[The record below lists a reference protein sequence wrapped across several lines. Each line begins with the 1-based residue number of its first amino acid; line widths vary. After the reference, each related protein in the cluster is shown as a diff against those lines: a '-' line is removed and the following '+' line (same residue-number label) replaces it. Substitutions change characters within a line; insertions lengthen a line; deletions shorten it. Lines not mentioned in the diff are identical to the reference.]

1 MEWILFDKD
10 GTLIEFD
17 KSWEKIGVRLVDKL
31 LETFPVHDKEVAHRQ
46 LGIIDDKIVPDSV
59 MGSGSLG
66 DMIKSFNDVTGQ
78 DTTDWTRDTS
88 QELVDTRVPENNWI
102 EGVQDV
108 IQELRNEGYK
118 IGIVTSDTKKGV
130 NQFLEETQS
139 KSLFDLII
147 STETHAEEKPNP
159 KVLAPLFDAYDV
171 SPNQVAMIGD
181 TANDMKTAINAK
193 LGLGIGV
200 LTGIAKREEL
210 HGADVIIDSAKDVKQ
225 ILDQYKN
232 ESN

>member
-46 LGIIDDKIVPDSV
+46 LGIVDDKIVPDSI

-66 DMIKSFNDVTGQ
+66 DMIKSFNKVTGE
-78 DTTDWTRDTS
+78 DTSDWARNTS

-102 EGVQDV
+102 EGVQET

-130 NQFLEETQS
+130 DQFLEETQS
-139 KSLFDLII
+139 KELFDLII

-159 KVLAPLFDAYDV
+159 KVLNPLFDAYDV
-171 SPNQVAMIGD
+171 SPDQVAIIGD
-181 TANDMKTAINAK
+181 TTNDMKTAVNAK
-193 LGLGIGV
+193 LGLSIGV

-210 HGADVIIDSAKDVKQ
+210 HEADADVIIDSAKDVKQ
-225 ILDQYKN
+225 ILDHYKK
-232 ESN
+232 

>member
-171 SPNQVAMIGD
+171 SPNQVAIVGD

-210 HGADVIIDSAKDVKQ
+210 HEADVIIDSAKDVKQ

>member
-118 IGIVTSDTKKGV
+118 LVLSQAIRKRRESI
-130 NQFLEETQS
+130 LEETQS

-171 SPNQVAMIGD
+171 SPNQVAIIGD

-210 HGADVIIDSAKDVKQ
+210 HEADVIIDSAKDVKQ

>member
-171 SPNQVAMIGD
+171 SPNQVAIVGD

-210 HGADVIIDSAKDVKQ
+210 HLSLIHISEPTRP
-225 ILDQYKN
+225 Y
-232 ESN
+232 

>member
-171 SPNQVAMIGD
+171 SPNQVAIIGD

-200 LTGIAKREEL
+200 LTGIAKSCL
-210 HGADVIIDSAKDVKQ
+210 LYTSDAAD
-225 ILDQYKN
+225 
-232 ESN
+232 E

>member
-210 HGADVIIDSAKDVKQ
+210 HEADVIIDSAKDVKQ